1 MFRSSRAVHLAKKT
15 GTPLPHVPWL
25 HDWYSEEDGRE
36 IYHGQLVMVAGRP
49 GSLKSFFSMAFAQAT
64 GLDSLYISADSDAST
79 QISRLAANIT
89 GDKVAAIRH
98 NMVENPDAEAY
109 YTRALEGSKVTWAF
123 DSNPDAFDVEDEI
136 SAYVE
141 LYDRYPAIVIVDN
154 LRNVFTGQDN
164 EYSGYAL
171 IMQKL
176 LDITRET
183 GSTVITLHHMLES
196 GKDNKSTH
204 PAPVSGL
211 DGKVSKLPELI
222 LSLALEGDQSRIATV
237 KDRHQQAHPEAS
249 QWTTLKADP
258 GRARFYRQEPLQSR
272 ANAFV
277 GTPVATSP
285 NDPNYYQVDSLAGV

>member
-1 MFRSSRAVHLAKKT
+1 MYRASRAVGIAKKT
-15 GTPLPHVPWL
+15 GVPLPEVPFL
-25 HDWYSEEDGRE
+25 RDWYLEDGGRN
-36 IYHGQLVMVAGRP
+36 IYQGELVMIAGRP
-49 GSLKSFFSMAFAQAT
+49 GSLKSFLSLAFAQGT
-64 GLDSLYISADSDAST
+64 GLDTLYLSADSDAST

-89 GDKVAAIRH
+89 GHQVRDIRQQ
-98 NMVENPDAEAY
+98 MADNPEAEAY
-109 YTRALEGSKVTWAF
+109 YAEALAPSRVQWAF
-123 DSNPDAFDVEDEI
+123 DSNPDSWDLEDEI

-141 LYDRYPAIVIVDN
+141 LYDQFPSIIIVDN
-154 LRNVFTGQDN
+154 LRNVYTGQDN

-196 GKDNKSTH
+196 GKDNKSTK

-222 LSLALEGDQSRIATV
+222 LSLALEGNQSRIATV
-237 KDRHQQAHPEAS
+237 KDRHNQAHPEADA
-249 QWTTLKADP
+249 WVTLRADP
-258 GRARFYRQEPLQSR
+258 GRGRFYAQDTLQSL
-272 ANAFV
+272 ANQFV

-285 NDPNYYQVDSLAGV
+285 TDPDYYG